1 MLVLVT
7 LLLMAFLI
15 ATAVIWLYRLIFR
28 RRATSYTL
36 GVRPDSTMAMAMKI
50 NDQQGYARVGPGYH
64 KRAQTP
70 AQLVK
75 LRSARGELKVPW
87 GW

>member
-1 MLVLVT
+1 MLVLVA
-7 LLLMAFLI
+7 LLLTSFLI

-28 RRATSYTL
+28 RRASNYTL
-36 GVRPDSTMAMAMKI
+36 GVRPDSTMMMKL
-50 NDQQGYARVGPGYH
+50 DGEQGYARLAAKSL
-64 KRAQTP
+64 KRAQAP

-75 LRSARGELKVPW
+75 LRSARGELKAPW

>member
-7 LLLMAFLI
+7 LLLIAFLI
-15 ATAVIWLYRLIFR
+15 ATAVIWLYRLVFR
-28 RRATSYTL
+28 RRASSYTL
-36 GVRPDSTMAMAMKI
+36 GVRPNSAMAMAMKI
-50 NDQQGYARVGPGYH
+50 NDQQGNPGVGPGYR
-64 KRAQTP
+64 KRAQAP

-75 LRSARGELKVPW
+75 LHSARGELKAPW